1 MSAALYLVP
10 APPHDDPPHHLRQVT
25 PPTIDHLPPAIQGT
39 LALDWTLPSGLPA
52 VPELPDA
59 PATLWLVPQP
69 DAAQLSELPDPAD
82 WSRRLSQA
90 IVDVFEGR
98 RPATQ
103 LVRWTAPDVH
113 ARITRIARARATT
126 RGTSASTPG
135 RVRSVK
141 IFQPHEL
148 SAEVTVV
155 YVSEQRVRAF
165 ALRLDLWRGRWRASA
180 LEVA

>member
-1 MSAALYLVP
+1 MSTALYLVP
-10 APPHDDPPHHLRQVT
+10 APAHDDPPHHLRASASEVDCA
-25 PPTIDHLPPAIQGT
+25 PTANQGT
-39 LALDWTLPSGLPA
+39 LALDWALPSGLPS
-52 VPELPDA
+52 VPELPEA
-59 PATLWLVPQP
+59 PAMLWLVPQP
-69 DAAQLSELPDPAD
+69 DSAQMNDLPNPAD

-113 ARITRIARARATT
+113 ARITRIARASATT
-126 RGTSASTPG
+126 RGATASTPG

-165 ALRLDLWRGRWRASA
+165 ALRLDVWRGRWRASA

>member
-1 MSAALYLVP
+1 MNALYLVP
-10 APPHDDPPHHLRQVT
+10 APAHDDPPRHLRKVT
-25 PPTIDHLPPAIQGT
+25 PLSSDHVPTANQGT

-59 PATLWLVPQP
+59 PAALWLVPQP
-69 DAAQLSELPDPAD
+69 NSEQLRDLPNPAD

-113 ARITRIARARATT
+113 SRITRIARASATT
-126 RGTSASTPG
+126 RGTTASTPG
-135 RVRSVK
+135 RVRTVK
-141 IFQPHEL
+141 IFQPNEL

-165 ALRLDLWRGRWRASA
+165 ALRLDVWRGRWRASA